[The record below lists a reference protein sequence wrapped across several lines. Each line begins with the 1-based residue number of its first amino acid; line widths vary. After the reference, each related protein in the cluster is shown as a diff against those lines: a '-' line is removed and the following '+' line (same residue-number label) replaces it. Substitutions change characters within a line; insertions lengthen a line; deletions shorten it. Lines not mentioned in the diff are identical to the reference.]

1 MTINVEKTTTRDVT
15 ESLMA
20 AAREWSFSQ
29 QSFGVNISCGWIDG
43 SQHTRGQPHF
53 FPCDGMLIPDL
64 SSFKQCQVPNCF
76 RQRRATEI
84 LSSRNPLSHGMFFWS
99 ASRAVKGSP
108 PVHTVHGRWYAD
120 QKRTYYRRRKMQ
132 KSPLKI
138 RGCAELLIGLNV
150 IWRLHYGAEVTGL
163 TRNPTHP
170 AASLQ
175 LWMCQIGKTLT
186 DPRCE
191 IGDPVHKRDEEVAAN
206 SYLK

>member
-84 LSSRNPLSHGMFFWS
+84 LSSQSLLRHGIFFCS
-99 ASRAVKGSP
+99 ASWAVKGSP
-108 PVHTVHGRWYAD
+108 LVHTVRGRWYAN
-120 QKRTYYRRRKMQ
+120 QKRTYYRRLKILR
-132 KSPLKI
+132 SPLKI
-138 RGCAELLIGLNV
+138 RGCAELLIERNSSLKV
-150 IWRLHYGAEVTGL
+150 IWQLHNRAEVTGL

-175 LWMCQIGKTLT
+175 LWLRQIGKTLT
-186 DPRCE
+186 DPRC
-191 IGDPVHKRDEEVAAN
+191 
-206 SYLK
+206 